1 MIWIVLYM
9 AVSLL
14 LWCIKPIGSRR
25 WFPSISW
32 KFRWSRN
39 GRKVDEIEHRGH
51 QIEDFDS
58 KINIPGSKC
67 SRKAEKKEHGRQHF
81 RKGWPDPWVLYKTL
95 LIIQNRNCQ
104 SHLYLELREI
114 ISPWAGAIF
123 LVGFKMLMER
133 LHTIWHIPAA
143 SFQTTQVLRQTN
155 ISAPA

>member
-1 MIWIVLYM
+1 M

-58 KINIPGSKC
+58 KINIPRSKYIWKAKKKY
-67 SRKAEKKEHGRQHF
+67 RK
-81 RKGWPDPWVLYKTL
+81 
-95 LIIQNRNCQ
+95 
-104 SHLYLELREI
+104 LR
-114 ISPWAGAIF
+114 SKF
-123 LVGFKMLMER
+123 SKFCKMLAGSNR
-133 LHTIWHIPAA
+133 LYAISYYSNKIETAICIYIYIYMRMCAYIYIYIHMYTHRHTY
-143 SFQTTQVLRQTN
+143 N
-155 ISAPA
+155 IHT

>member
-1 MIWIVLYM
+1 M

-58 KINIPGSKC
+58 KINIPRSKY
-67 SRKAEKKEHGRQHF
+67 SRKAEKKSKMAIKIFQF
-81 RKGWPDPWVLYKTL
+81 FVKCWPDPMGY
-95 LIIQNRNCQ
+95 I
-104 SHLYLELREI
+104 
-114 ISPWAGAIF
+114 
-123 LVGFKMLMER
+123 
-133 LHTIWHIPAA
+133 
-143 SFQTTQVLRQTN
+143 
-155 ISAPA
+155 

>member
-1 MIWIVLYM
+1 MAINIFLSFGKFWPDPWVLYQFLLIMQNRNCHMLQITCDSAWHM

-58 KINIPGSKC
+58 KIHIPRSKY
-67 SRKAEKKEHGRQHF
+67 SRKAEKKSKMAIKFSQNF
-81 RKGWPDPWVLYKTL
+81 AKFWPDPMGY
-95 LIIQNRNCQ
+95 I
-104 SHLYLELREI
+104 
-114 ISPWAGAIF
+114 
-123 LVGFKMLMER
+123 
-133 LHTIWHIPAA
+133 
-143 SFQTTQVLRQTN
+143 
-155 ISAPA
+155 